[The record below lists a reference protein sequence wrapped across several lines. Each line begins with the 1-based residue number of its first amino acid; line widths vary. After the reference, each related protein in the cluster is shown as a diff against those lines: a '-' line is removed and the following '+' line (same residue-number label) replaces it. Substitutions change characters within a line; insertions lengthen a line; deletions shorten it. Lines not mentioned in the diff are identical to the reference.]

1 VVVLKLS
8 LSFFSNFLTPLSTY
22 RDGKCYGKKKSLES
36 KNKQQKLKGANMK
49 ILKNVGT
56 KT

>member
-8 LSFFSNFLTPLSTY
+8 LFFLATSSLHYQLT
-22 RDGKCYGKKKSLES
+22 GMANVMKKSLES

-49 ILKNVGT
+49 ILKNIGT